1 MKSFVLALLCLS
13 SSIVLAHDTTAY
25 NLAKESFIKNEKL
38 KALDMCI
45 DILSKDPQYVD
56 AYVLRGSLYLDL
68 GLPLDARD
76 DFNIAIKLNRNCFEA
91 YMGRGMFYQMN
102 DYFDEA
108 IADFKMAESINDS
121 SLILFAIRST
131 LYNKLHLYD
140 LNIQQLSKG
149 IQKHPKSLILYQ
161 SRSYVYICKN
171 KLDSAIMDA
180 FATLKIDS
188 TDITAKTNLG
198 FCYILLKQYKKA
210 NDIYT
215 KLNITSESH
224 PYMLSNYGFV
234 QYKMGKKIEGLDN
247 IYRSLKILENNA
259 FAHRYLAEISIEEK
273 DLETACY
280 HINKSLK
287 LGYTSEYGNYVE
299 TLQKKYCQ

>member
-1 MKSFVLALLCLS
+1 MKSFVLALLCIS

-25 NLAKESFIKNEKL
+25 NLAKESFIKKEKL
-38 KALDMCI
+38 KALDMCN
-45 DILSKDPQYVD
+45 DILSKDKQYVD
-56 AYVLRGSLYLDL
+56 AYVLRGGLYLDL
-68 GLPLDARD
+68 GLPIDALE
-76 DFNIAIKLNRNCFEA
+76 DFNSAINIDPDCFPAYLGRAMYYNQNDNFNEALADLN
-91 YMGRGMFYQMN
+91 
-102 DYFDEA
+102 
-108 IADFKMAESINDS
+108 KAELINDS
-121 SLILFAIRST
+121 ALILYLNKSH
-131 LYNKLHLYD
+131 LYNQLHLYD

-149 IQKHPKSLILYQ
+149 IQKHPKSLLLYQ
-161 SRSYVYICKN
+161 SRCYVYICKN
-171 KLDSAIMDA
+171 KIDSAIMDA

-273 DLETACY
+273 DLESACY

-287 LGYTSEYGNYVE
+287 LGYTNEYGNYVE
-299 TLQKKYCQ
+299 LMQKKYCQ

>member
-13 SSIVLAHDTTAY
+13 SSVLLAHDTTAY

-38 KALDMCI
+38 KALDMCN
-45 DILSKDPQYVD
+45 DILSKDNQYAD
-56 AYVLRGSLYLDL
+56 AYVLRGGLYLDL
-68 GLPLDARD
+68 GLPIDALDN
-76 DFNIAIKLNRNCFEA
+76 FNNALQLQPNNFSALI
-91 YMGRGMFYQMN
+91 GRGMYYQLY
-102 DYFDEA
+102 DYYDEA
-108 IADFKMAESINDS
+108 MADFNKAESINDS
-121 SLILFAIRST
+121 SILLFLHRSS
-131 LYNKLHLYD
+131 LYNKMHLYD
-140 LNIQQLSKG
+140 QNIQQLSKG

-210 NDIYT
+210 NDIYV

-247 IYRSLKILENNA
+247 IYQSLKIEERNA

-287 LGYTSEYGNYVE
+287 LGYTREYGNYVE